1 MPRVKRGPAGRNK
14 RKKILKRA
22 EGFVGSSGSVL
33 KMARAYTL
41 RADRFAYRDRKN
53 LKREM
58 RRLWQTRINA
68 ACRAHNLSYSKFV
81 SGLKKAN
88 VELDRKIL
96 ADLAVRHPDHFSQL
110 VELAAQP
117 QAAA

>member
-14 RKKILKRA
+14 RKKLLKRA
-22 EGFVGSSGSVL
+22 EGFYGS
-33 KMARAYTL
+33 ARKTVKVAREYTN
-41 RADRFAYRDRKN
+41 RADRYAYRDRRV

-58 RRLWQTRINA
+58 RYLWAIRINA
-68 ACRAHNLSYSKFV
+68 ACRLHNLSYSKFV

-96 ADLAVRHPDHFSQL
+96 ADIAVRFPDHFSQL
-110 VELAAQP
+110 VELARP
-117 QAAA
+117 QAA